1 MRHLRSSKFRR
12 WYAIAVALLPAF
24 VALYGCGPSA
34 GDGDIARPSATPTQ
48 EADSTAPTTPSA
60 LSVNV
65 VSDSEIDL
73 SWTAATD
80 NVAVAGYRVYR
91 SGDAVATTL
100 GNVTAYQDTG
110 LSEDTTYSYS
120 VQALDATGNVSA
132 QSTAVM
138 GKTRRKDRIAPST
151 PTGLVATAVS
161 VTQINLSWSP
171 STDNV
176 AVTAYQVFRGG
187 ALVASLGNVTTYQDG
202 SLNANTTYAYT
213 VQALDAAGNASA
225 QSTPASATTAAA
237 LDTIPPTIPT
247 NLLGNAISATQINL
261 SWSPST
267 DNVAVA
273 NYRLYRNSVQVATL
287 TSTTW
292 QDTGRSP
299 ATTYTYTADA
309 VDVSGNASGLSAAVT
324 VSTPSA
330 PDTTPPTTPSG
341 LVATAVSD
349 TKINLSWGPST
360 DNVGV
365 AGYRVIRNGS
375 LLTTLASVTT
385 WQDNGLNAATTYTYR
400 VQALDAAGN
409 VSPQSNAASATTQ
422 PTPDTTPPTT
432 PTGVSATAVSAT
444 KINVS
449 WSASTDN
456 VAVAGYRLYRNGVLL
471 ASLGNVTTA
480 QDTGLTPSTTFTYS
494 VDAIDAAGNAS
505 GKSTNAAAT
514 TLAVNT
520 VTLAWDS
527 VAVSNLAGYRVYYGT
542 APGTYIQASGAGI
555 AVGTVTTFVVT
566 GLNRGVRYYFAV
578 TDFNTSNVE
587 SPFSN
592 EVFVDIP

>member
-1 MRHLRSSKFRR
+1 MRHLRSSKFRG

-34 GDGDIARPSATPTQ
+34 GDGDVARPAATPTQ
-48 EADSTAPTTPSA
+48 AADTTPPSMPSA
-60 LSVNV
+60 VTVSV
-65 VSDSEIDL
+65 VSDSELDL
-73 SWTAATD
+73 NWTASTD
-80 NVAVAGYRVYR
+80 NVAVAGYLVYR
-91 SGDAVATTL
+91 DGAPLATLSG
-100 GNVTAYQDTG
+100 VTAYQNTG
-110 LSEDTTYSYS
+110 LSEDTAYSYS
-120 VQALDATGNVSA
+120 VQALDAAGNVSP
-132 QSTAVM
+132 QSTAVI
-138 GKTRRKDRIAPST
+138 GRTRKKDKVAPST

-161 VTQINLSWSP
+161 TAQINLSWAA

-176 AVTAYQVFRGG
+176 AVTAYQVLRGG

-202 SLNANTTYAYT
+202 SLNANTTYVYT

-225 QSTPASATTAAA
+225 PSTPASATTAAA
-237 LDTIPPTIPT
+237 LDTIPPTTPT
-247 NLLGNAISATQINL
+247 NLVGNAVSATQINL

-299 ATTYTYTADA
+299 ATTYTYRADA
-309 VDVSGNASGLSAAVT
+309 VDSSGNASGLSAAVT

-365 AGYRVIRNGS
+365 TGYRVIRNGS

-385 WQDNGLNAATTYTYR
+385 FQDSGLNAATTYTYG

-409 VSPQSNAASATTQ
+409 VSPQSSAASATTQ
-422 PTPDTTPPTT
+422 PAPDTTPPTT
-432 PTGVSATAVSAT
+432 PSGVSATAVSAT

-456 VAVAGYRLYRNGVLL
+456 VAVAGYRLYRDGVLL
-471 ASLGNVTTA
+471 AAVGNVTTA
-480 QDTGLTPSTTFTYS
+480 QDTGLAPGTTHTYN
-494 VDAIDAAGNAS
+494 VDAVDAAGNAS
-505 GKSTNAAAT
+505 GKSNSAAAT
-514 TLAVNT
+514 TLSTNT
-520 VTLAWDS
+520 ATLAWD
-527 VAVSNLAGYRVYYGT
+527 AVTVSGLSGYRVYYGT
-542 APGTYIQASGAGI
+542 APGTYLQSPGNGVS
-555 AVGTVTTFVVT
+555 VGNVTTFIVT
-566 GLNRGVRYYFAV
+566 GLGSGVRYYFAV
-578 TDFNTSNVE
+578 TAFDTSNNE
-587 SPFSN
+587 STYSN
-592 EVFVDIP
+592 EAFKDIP

>member
-1 MRHLRSSKFRR
+1 MRHLRSSKFRG

-34 GDGDIARPSATPTQ
+34 GDGDVARPAATPTQ
-48 EADSTAPTTPSA
+48 AADTTPPSMPSA
-60 LSVNV
+60 VTVSV
-65 VSDSEIDL
+65 VSDSELDL
-73 SWTAATD
+73 NWTASTD
-80 NVAVAGYRVYR
+80 NVAVAGYLVYR
-91 SGDAVATTL
+91 DGAPLATLSG
-100 GNVTAYQDTG
+100 VTAYQNTG
-110 LSEDTTYSYS
+110 LSEDTAYSYS
-120 VQALDATGNVSA
+120 VQALDAAGNVSP
-132 QSTAVM
+132 QSTAVI
-138 GKTRRKDRIAPST
+138 GRTRKKDRIAPST

-161 VTQINLSWSP
+161 TAQINLSWAA

-176 AVTAYQVFRGG
+176 AVTAYQVLRGG

-202 SLNANTTYAYT
+202 SLNANTTYVYT

-225 QSTPASATTAAA
+225 PSTPASATTVAA
-237 LDTIPPTIPT
+237 LDTIPPTTPT
-247 NLLGNAISATQINL
+247 NLVGNAVSATQINL

-299 ATTYTYTADA
+299 ATTYTYRADA
-309 VDVSGNASGLSAAVT
+309 VDSSGNASGLSAAVT

-365 AGYRVIRNGS
+365 TGYRVIRNGS

-385 WQDNGLNAATTYTYR
+385 FQDSGLNAATTYTYG

-432 PTGVSATAVSAT
+432 PSGVSATAVSAT

-456 VAVAGYRLYRNGVLL
+456 VAVAGYRLYRDGVLL
-471 ASLGNVTTA
+471 AAVGNVTTA
-480 QDTGLTPSTTFTYS
+480 QDTGLAPGTTHTYN
-494 VDAIDAAGNAS
+494 VDAVDAAGNAS
-505 GKSTNAAAT
+505 GKSNSAAAT
-514 TLAVNT
+514 TLSTNT
-520 VTLAWDS
+520 ATLAWD
-527 VAVSNLAGYRVYYGT
+527 AVTVSGLSGYRVYYGT
-542 APGTYIQASGAGI
+542 APGTYLQSPGNGVS
-555 AVGTVTTFVVT
+555 VGNVTTFIVT
-566 GLNRGVRYYFAV
+566 GLGSGVRYYFAV
-578 TDFNTSNVE
+578 TAFDTSNNE
-587 SPFSN
+587 STYSN
-592 EVFVDIP
+592 EAFKDIP